1 MTVGITELPP
11 EGMQLG
17 GVALAGDADRG
28 TKTTEGLSLLFTTAG
43 ITVQGPQPQIERLL
57 VWSGLDSA
65 SCREKIDLPDGRNA
79 AVMELTSG
87 GQSIRFLLPMD
98 AVTPGQAAYLDQA
111 LPAWLARYKGTAAPV
126 VPAGAGGRVLQ
137 RRAAV
142 LVRPARATRGS
153 LARWSTGRVAG
164 GAGRRGRG
172 RSRWDSRVEQ
182 QRDGAGSGRLGVGD
196 DRDRRSGGSAGTTR
210 TIRTTRTT
218 GAADIRVAGRPIALR
233 CARAPG
239 PGTGAPVADPATPS
253 FVARSATG
261 SLPPADAPPPPP
273 GLMGADAPPAATGW
287 ATPTEPLAEPTGW
300 GNPPVTDPPDEATDP
315 AKRSRSWRKG
325 RPPTEPEG
333 PTPEFFSPMRPPAE
347 PPADPTPLKLT
358 TPLPPPPAE
367 AAEAAEAR
375 GPVIWKPPIDPVTG
389 EPVWDQRPEGL
400 KGPKKRKGWRRGA
413 KDGAVVAA
421 GAAAGATGAAAVAD
435 HVDAPAPATV
445 APDGGAGADSFAGTL
460 PPITPDPGHD
470 ASVGAQPPKRNR
482 ALLTVL
488 LVLLVAVIGGIAY
501 FAVKRS
507 SNTTP
512 TTVATAP
519 APSPSA
525 TDTALAASINL
536 RLTDLPN
543 DWGRSPVA
551 GQPAVPAAPAS
562 AQIRADQALASC
574 VAQPYALVAGLFGSA
589 TVPGA
594 GATVNSPTFRMTPN
608 PGIQMSSRTVVMG
621 TVAGSQVQESPFVNP
636 KFTTCFTQYQTALA
650 TAAVAGSTATVQQV
664 TLPVPAGVRSFGY
677 LTTFNTPGGGTVVKG
692 EAFIFGGRIV
702 NRLVPV
708 TNGPAVPQADFAAAY
723 DSITQRVAQA
733 ANR

>member
-1 MTVGITELPP
+1 V
-11 EGMQLG
+11 
-17 GVALAGDADRG
+17 
-28 TKTTEGLSLLFTTAG
+28 
-43 ITVQGPQPQIERLL
+43 
-57 VWSGLDSA
+57 
-65 SCREKIDLPDGRNA
+65 
-79 AVMELTSG
+79 
-87 GQSIRFLLPMD
+87 
-98 AVTPGQAAYLDQA
+98 
-111 LPAWLARYKGTAAPV
+111 
-126 VPAGAGGRVLQ
+126 
-137 RRAAV
+137 
-142 LVRPARATRGS
+142 
-153 LARWSTGRVAG
+153 
-164 GAGRRGRG
+164 
-172 RSRWDSRVEQ
+172 
-182 QRDGAGSGRLGVGD
+182 
-196 DRDRRSGGSAGTTR
+196 
-210 TIRTTRTT
+210 
-218 GAADIRVAGRPIALR
+218 
-233 CARAPG
+233 
-239 PGTGAPVADPATPS
+239 
-253 FVARSATG
+253 
-261 SLPPADAPPPPP
+261 
-273 GLMGADAPPAATGW
+273 GADAPPAATGW

-300 GNPPVTDPPDEATDP
+300 GNPPVTDPPDEVTDP
-315 AKRSRSWRKG
+315 AKRSRSWRKS
-325 RPPTEPEG
+325 RPPTETEG
-333 PTPEFFSPMRPPAE
+333 PTPEFFSPMRPPVE

-445 APDGGAGADSFAGTL
+445 APDGGAGSDSFAGTL

-574 VAQPYALVAGLFGSA
+574 VAQPYALVAGLFGST

-594 GATVNSPTFRMTPN
+594 GATVNSPTFRMASN

-677 LTTFNTPGGGTVVKG
+677 LTTFNTPSGGTVVKG